1 MKLVPITQVDRRV
14 IEDFTCLFPKYEKH
28 QQQLKKDHEEIDEY
42 LKEKAL
48 KNHLNNLVRTHLL
61 LNETENKVIGFF
73 SLFND
78 SCFISNKKEKNLKFK
93 QFEIN
98 RGEGITDLPS
108 IHLHKFAIHQSYQGK
123 SFGGMKFSDY
133 LLSCVFDTVV
143 AVTTLS
149 GCMLIILEA
158 TDNAFAYYQHRGF
171 KVLNKKSGNT
181 LPLMIFKVN
190 DIPNC

>member
-78 SCFISNKKEKNLKFK
+78 SCFISNKKRKK
-93 QFEIN
+93 
-98 RGEGITDLPS
+98 P
-108 IHLHKFAIHQSYQGK
+108 
-123 SFGGMKFSDY
+123 
-133 LLSCVFDTVV
+133 
-143 AVTTLS
+143 
-149 GCMLIILEA
+149 
-158 TDNAFAYYQHRGF
+158 
-171 KVLNKKSGNT
+171 KV
-181 LPLMIFKVN
+181 
-190 DIPNC
+190 